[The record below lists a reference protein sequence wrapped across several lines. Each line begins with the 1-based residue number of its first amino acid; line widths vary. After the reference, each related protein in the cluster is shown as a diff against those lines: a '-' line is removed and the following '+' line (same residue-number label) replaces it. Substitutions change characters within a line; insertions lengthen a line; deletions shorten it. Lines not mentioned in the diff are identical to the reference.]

1 MNKIRVIQIEQAAPE
16 NVMSFSS
23 IKDWKSCRMA
33 WYYKRVRR
41 ISPRLKPVALKKG
54 SVIHELLEA
63 YLKGEDWRGKLPKIQ
78 EEYDNMSEEEKEHY
92 GNIPGDCESII
103 QRYITYWKDDP
114 VETLAVE
121 LGFGMDG
128 KPPLELAPGVWMQ
141 GKIDWVFRN
150 HHGIWVGDHKS
161 FGRQLPNDAFRFQD
175 LQTVIYFRAL
185 PLLGFPKPVGMVFNY
200 LKSKVPPKPQVL
212 KNGELSKS
220 KKIGASYEGFMEA
233 ILENGL
239 NPDDYLEQLEIAKG
253 NLFYIRKYLAKP
265 KTMADSMMDEL
276 RIVNL
281 EMKYLRNFP
290 IRNLRRECS
299 FCSYCSLCTAEMLKL
314 DVDYVLQNEYELR
327 PEREVEKPG
336 DQDEDEDENE
346 G

>member
-1 MNKIRVIQIEQAAPE
+1 
-16 NVMSFSS
+16 
-23 IKDWKSCRMA
+23 
-33 WYYKRVRR
+33 
-41 ISPRLKPVALKKG
+41 
-54 SVIHELLEA
+54 
-63 YLKGEDWRGKLPKIQ
+63 
-78 EEYDNMSEEEKEHY
+78 
-92 GNIPGDCESII
+92 
-103 QRYITYWKDDP
+103 
-114 VETLAVE
+114 
-121 LGFGMDG
+121 
-128 KPPLELAPGVWMQ
+128 
-141 GKIDWVFRN
+141 
-150 HHGIWVGDHKS
+150 
-161 FGRQLPNDAFRFQD
+161 
-175 LQTVIYFRAL
+175 
-185 PLLGFPKPVGMVFNY
+185 
-200 LKSKVPPKPQVL
+200 
-212 KNGELSKS
+212 
-220 KKIGASYEGFMEA
+220 MEA

-239 NPDDYLEQLEIAKG
+239 NPNDYLEQLEIAKG

>member
-128 KPPLELAPGVWMQ
+128 KPPLELTPGVWMQ

-175 LQTVIYFRAL
+175 LQTVSTSGHY
-185 PLLGFPKPVGMVFNY
+185 PYSVFPNLWGWYSIISSPRFPRNHRCLRMGNSVN
-200 LKSKVPPKPQVL
+200 PK
-212 KNGELSKS
+212 
-220 KKIGASYEGFMEA
+220 
-233 ILENGL
+233 
-239 NPDDYLEQLEIAKG
+239 
-253 NLFYIRKYLAKP
+253 R
-265 KTMADSMMDEL
+265 
-276 RIVNL
+276 
-281 EMKYLRNFP
+281 
-290 IRNLRRECS
+290 
-299 FCSYCSLCTAEMLKL
+299 
-314 DVDYVLQNEYELR
+314 
-327 PEREVEKPG
+327 
-336 DQDEDEDENE
+336 
-346 G
+346 